1 LFCLFQPVNPG
12 KATRNTRNTPL
23 EGGKICLG
31 VKMTRNTRKT
41 HGARNTHNAHLSNPG
56 GLVQKVVWIVSWLA
70 LVLLGLDFFNW
81 GKTPRL
87 LLGLPGWLWWE
98 VGLVLLVAAVFGL
111 LSRFAWGDE

>member
-12 KATRNTRNTPL
+12 KATRNTPL

-31 VKMTRNTRKT
+31 VKMTRNTRNTRNT
-41 HGARNTHNAHLSNPG
+41 HSTRNTHNAHLSNPG
-56 GLVQKVVWIVSWLA
+56 RRIQKVVWIVSWLM
-70 LVLLGLDFFNW
+70 LVLLGFDFFNW

-98 VGLVLLVAAVFGL
+98 VGLVLLISVLFGL